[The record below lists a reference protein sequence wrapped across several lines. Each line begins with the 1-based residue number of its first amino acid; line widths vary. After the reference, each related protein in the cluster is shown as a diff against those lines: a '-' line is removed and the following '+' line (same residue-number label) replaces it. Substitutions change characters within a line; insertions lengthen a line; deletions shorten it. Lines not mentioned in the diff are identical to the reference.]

1 MKKETQLRERAVL
14 RDVRRVVVK
23 VGTHALAKKSGRPD
37 YAALKRVVSGICA
50 LNATGHEVIF
60 VSSGAVAAGIE
71 SLGLKARPTD
81 VNDVQMC
88 AAVGQA
94 RYITEYEELFGENG
108 VKIGQVLLTHA
119 DFDDRRRASNVRRV
133 LDHLVKNGIVPVI
146 NENDVVADEEIKGL
160 TFGDNDQLS
169 ALIARLVCADALVL
183 LTTVDGLLDDQGKRV
198 PQIFSIK
205 DAIKLV
211 KAGEKGTL
219 SKGGMD
225 SKLKAVRI
233 AAEAGANVVIANGRK
248 AGILEAV
255 LSGRDVGTFVPGR
268 AL

>member
-1 MKKETQLRERAVL
+1 MKRGLQLKERAVL
-14 RDVRRVVVK
+14 KDVRRVIVK
-23 VGTHALAKKSGRPD
+23 VGTHAIARRSGRPD
-37 YAALKRVVSGICA
+37 YAALRRIVDGICA
-50 LNATGHEVIF
+50 LTANGTEVIF

-71 SLGLKARPTD
+71 ALGLKSRPTD

-94 RYITEYEELFGENG
+94 RYITEYERLFGANG
-108 VKIGQVLLTHA
+108 VQIGQVLLTHA
-119 DFDDRRRASNVRRV
+119 DFDDRRRAANVRRV

-183 LTTVDGLLDDQGKRV
+183 LTTVDGLLDDAGKRV
-198 PQIFSIK
+198 SEIFSVRE
-205 DAIKLV
+205 ALKLV
-211 KAGEKGTL
+211 RAGQKGTL

-225 SKLKAVRI
+225 SKLKAVKS
-233 AAEAGANVVIANGRK
+233 ASEAGANVVIANGRRK
-248 AGILEAV
+248 GVLASIFAGK
-255 LSGRDVGTFVPGR
+255 DVGTFVPGK
-268 AL
+268 A